1 MEFLA
6 TEIDEIDKSKAT
18 RDEKTAIAVFEDPRN
33 FMPIMKSRIKTM
45 DIYEKIIPECAE
57 MQTKEYNNSVLL
69 LKIQYQRANG
79 DKKDE
84 IEKKMIDRFTAF
96 EESKSKMEATLE
108 EFKTSSSALAQH
120 EGLTFSEKF
129 NPYQYLNYYAMK
141 KYFTINNKTIEKY
154 WDEQESCWNDLL
166 SCLDNS
172 AQNETN
178 VEQLPQHQDP
188 NRSRVMLEESGKIEK
203 QASFKHKLKMFKD
216 VYKEAEQC
224 HSRWSP
230 EELQASYKRLQK
242 S

>member
-1 MEFLA
+1 MFWKKEQINKWRRVKQNFPELEGFSSDDLQPGYQALEFLA

-33 FMPIMKSRIKTM
+33 FMAIMKSRIKTR

-79 DKKDE
+79 DRKDE

-108 EFKTSSSALAQH
+108 EFKTSSSALAQR

-129 NPYQYLNYYAMK
+129 NPYQYLNYYA
-141 KYFTINNKTIEKY
+141 T
-154 WDEQESCWNDLL
+154 
-166 SCLDNS
+166 
-172 AQNETN
+172 TN
-178 VEQLPQHQDP
+178 TSQSITRP
-188 NRSRVMLEESGKIEK
+188 
-203 QASFKHKLKMFKD
+203 
-216 VYKEAEQC
+216 
-224 HSRWSP
+224 
-230 EELQASYKRLQK
+230 
-242 S
+242 